1 MEQQAV
7 DADEIGKP
15 ASPAGEE
22 AATSKAAL
30 WSAIAAVAHLAI
42 VAFGALAYP
51 YLYDV
56 LTAMAYGFL
65 LPAIAVLHVRHAA
78 VRQSGAILGT
88 IAGAA
93 VATVG
98 LAGSANVD
106 VRPASLF
113 VLGMWWWTIGK
124 MWTQTRVMPRPFGYA
139 TAGLGL
145 VSFVLVPLEAFSSA
159 FVAVMPRSLADA
171 LAQPYFTAAH
181 LTLGAW
187 LVVLAWIFARTG
199 TAAT

>member
-1 MEQQAV
+1 M
-7 DADEIGKP
+7 
-15 ASPAGEE
+15 
-22 AATSKAAL
+22 
-30 WSAIAAVAHLAI
+30 AHLAI

-51 YLYDV
+51 YLYDALV
-56 LTAMAYGFL
+56 AVAYGFL

-124 MWTQTRVMPRPFGYA
+124 MWAQTGVMPRTFGRV
-139 TAGLGL
+139 TAALGL
-145 VSFVLVPLEAFSSA
+145 AAFVFVPLQAFSGTLSSI
-159 FVAVMPRSLADA
+159 MPRSLADA
-171 LAQPYFTAAH
+171 LAQPYFSVAH
-181 LTLGAW
+181 VAIGAW
-187 LVVLAWIFARTG
+187 LFALAAMFVREPVATEPAR
-199 TAAT
+199 

>member
-1 MEQQAV
+1 MAV
-7 DADEIGKP
+7 
-15 ASPAGEE
+15 
-22 AATSKAAL
+22 
-30 WSAIAAVAHLAI
+30 
-42 VAFGALAYP
+42 
-51 YLYDV
+51 
-56 LTAMAYGFL
+56 AYGFL

-124 MWTQTRVMPRPFGYA
+124 MWVQTGVLPRTFGRV
-139 TAGLGL
+139 TAALGL
-145 VSFVLVPLEAFSSA
+145 VAFALVPLEAFSQAWLS
-159 FVAVMPRSLADA
+159 VMPRSLADA
-171 LAQPYFTAAH
+171 LAQPYFSVAH
-181 LTLGAW
+181 VAIGGW
-187 LVVLAWIFARTG
+187 LIALATTFARERG
-199 TAAT
+199 AAEPAR